1 MGDRI
6 AYNSGSV
13 HLGTTWPPGNL
24 LHRLTI
30 EEVCLSLARNILLLV
45 SHAIVRHGIVSLFS
59 LVELLLRGLL
69 AHVIASLFVHGA
81 KSKVYV
87 MLR

>member
-1 MGDRI
+1 
-6 AYNSGSV
+6 V
-13 HLGTTWPPGNL
+13 HLGTTWSPGNL

-30 EEVCLSLARNILLLV
+30 EEICLSLARNILLV